1 MAKKQ
6 FNLDNLFADAI
17 KTETESGI
25 NAAASNETVNHI
37 EMAKSIEIV
46 TEPKKAKSNK
56 SVRSIYI
63 DDELWNDFMVYVKLN
78 GGKTVEVTNN
88 IIKRAVDENREKIEA
103 FKKLM
108 Q

>member
-17 KTETESGI
+17 KVEQPVVNTQNVTET
-25 NAAASNETVNHI
+25 TV
-37 EMAKSIEIV
+37 
-46 TEPKKAKSNK
+46 KKAKSNK

-63 DDELWNDFMVYVKLN
+63 DDDLWNDFMILVKLN

-88 IIKRAVDENREKIEA
+88 IIKKAVDENREKIEA
-103 FKKLM
+103 LKALLK
-108 Q
+108 

>member
-17 KTETESGI
+17 KSEQPVVKNEEKVETQ
-25 NAAASNETVNHI
+25 VK
-37 EMAKSIEIV
+37 KS
-46 TEPKKAKSNK
+46 KSNK

-63 DDELWNDFMVYVKLN
+63 DDDLWNDFMVLVKLN

-88 IIKRAVDENREKIEA
+88 IIKRAVDENCEKIEA
-103 FKKLM
+103 FKQLM
-108 Q
+108 K

>member
-17 KTETESGI
+17 KTEQTAQVKSD
-25 NAAASNETVNHI
+25 AKVETL
-37 EMAKSIEIV
+37 A
-46 TEPKKAKSNK
+46 KKAKSSK

-63 DDELWNDFMVYVKLN
+63 DDELWNDFMVLVQLN

-88 IIKRAVDENREKIEA
+88 LIKKAVDENREKIEA
-103 FKKLM
+103 FKQLM
-108 Q
+108 K

>member
-6 FNLDNLFADAI
+6 FNLDNLFADTI
-17 KTETESGI
+17 KTETEQS
-25 NAAASNETVNHI
+25 TVVSV
-37 EMAKSIEIV
+37 KPQ
-46 TEPKKAKSNK
+46 EPVVSEVKKAKSTK

>member
-6 FNLDNLFADAI
+6 FNLDNLFADTI
-17 KTETESGI
+17 KTETEQP
-25 NAAASNETVNHI
+25 TVVSV
-37 EMAKSIEIV
+37 KPQ
-46 TEPKKAKSNK
+46 EPVVSEVKKAKSTK

>member
-6 FNLDNLFADAI
+6 FNLDNLFADTI
-17 KTETESGI
+17 KTEVETVTPI
-25 NAAASNETVNHI
+25 VKPAETVNND
-37 EMAKSIEIV
+37 V
-46 TEPKKAKSNK
+46 KKAKSNK

-88 IIKRAVDENREKIEA
+88 IIKRAVDENREKIEV